1 MANQNNFNINK
12 NNNLIDN
19 NQDYKNYIDKLNNL
33 EERFNKNNQLVNDKI
48 NNLEFNQK
56 NILNSIN
63 DITLSLKNFTDILD
77 LFINKG
83 IDNNKDNNN
92 FSQEEKNNINKENN
106 LKKNKKKK
114 R

>member
-1 MANQNNFNINK
+1 MANPNNFNINK

-33 EERFNKNNQLVNDKI
+33 EERFNKNNQLVNNKI

-92 FSQEEKNNINKENN
+92 FSQEEKNNINK
-106 LKKNKKKK
+106 
-114 R
+114 